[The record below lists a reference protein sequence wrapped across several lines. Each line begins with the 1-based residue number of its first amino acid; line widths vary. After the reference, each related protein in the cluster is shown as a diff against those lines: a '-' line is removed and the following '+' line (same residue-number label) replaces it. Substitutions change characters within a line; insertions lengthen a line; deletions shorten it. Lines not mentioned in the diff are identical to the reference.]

1 MSRARPIVTEEH
13 ADGVCR
19 DHIAQGVVSGG
30 VQARGLPGGEG
41 VDHAGAER
49 DNGDGSDLVLQADQT
64 SEYFGKVT
72 ESSEVFTNLLRRPNL
87 TSAAIK
93 PM

>member
-1 MSRARPIVTEEH
+1 MFTEEH

-19 DHIAQGVVSGG
+19 YHIPQGVVRGG

-49 DNGDGSDLVLQADQT
+49 DNGDGSDLVLEADQT

-72 ESSEVFTNLLRRPNL
+72 ESSELFTNLQRRPNL